1 MCGICGA
8 WGILDKSLLQ
18 EMIAIMRHRGPDDT
32 GYHLDDR
39 VMLGQCRLSIIDL
52 ETGKQPIYNEDR
64 SIVLVYNGE
73 IYNFKELRAKLQ
85 KRGHSFYTDTDT
97 EVVVHAYEE
106 YGLQCV
112 QLFNGMFAFALYDS
126 RTSRL
131 VLARDRYGI
140 KPLYYAVVG
149 DDLIFG
155 SEIKAI
161 LKCLESKPDLNKN
174 ALAYFLTLRYVP
186 LGDTLFRGISKLLPG
201 HYLTYDKSGL
211 EQACYWK
218 LQPTLA
224 RDDVSDEELM
234 NTLKESVQRHMIS
247 DVPLGIYLS
256 GGMDSATLVAIASQ
270 LSDQPLDTF
279 CMGFGEDTDEF
290 RDASII
296 AQHFGTRHHETIVDS
311 KLMEEFPKMIWHM
324 DFPKRNIYPF
334 YLARLARGH
343 VKVVL
348 SGLGGDELFAG
359 YDFRYASLS
368 QSSPLSTDEKISS
381 YLQTQG
387 RDLPSD
393 QEEVFGAHL
402 MEVDHNAPQHFFRPF
417 FNNEAPFMEQVLV
430 SDFNGK
436 MVYDFLPVDDATGM
450 ANSLETRVP
459 FLDNQLV
466 DLAFSVRFEA
476 KYQDGRGKYPLRR
489 AMSSMLPQS
498 ALVKKKQGFG
508 PNPQRVYREELRG
521 YAEGYLLDGSAVKLG
536 FVNNEW
542 LKKSVGH
549 TPTSLAD
556 CNKLWD
562 CLALE
567 VFLRIYFDGD
577 VLSSPNWDDL

>member
-1 MCGICGA
+1 M
-8 WGILDKSLLQ
+8 
-18 EMIAIMRHRGPDDT
+18 ETRGHVWNLRGLGDSRQVVATRND
-32 GYHLDDR
+32 HDR